1 MTAACPDALRENSQS
16 QIISA
21 RVAYLLPFAVR
32 PQSHDAQACS
42 SSASQQIL
50 TGGPI
55 RQPTAH
61 HVRSRQRHPPFSRS
75 LIHDSMNAGEAAEF
89 TQSIV
94 IMSRADHGPSIKF
107 TFLPFS
113 HYVSLTWSRIRMKLI
128 QIRFIER
135 LLFVLSNTPP
145 DIELVYFDHSTRSIR
160 TVSGRAKF
168 DSIRQ
173 TSIRKQSL
181 LPTTPSRP
189 ELIESIFRGLSN
201 ATFTKSCFPYAR
213 FFSPIRG

>member
-61 HVRSRQRHPPFSRS
+61 HVRSRQPHPPFSRS

-135 LLFVLSNTPP
+135 LLFVLSNTPRILNSYISTIRLDRFAP
-145 DIELVYFDHSTRSIR
+145 CPVVQNSIPFDKPLFVSNHSCLPPRLDRS
-160 TVSGRAKF
+160 
-168 DSIRQ
+168 
-173 TSIRKQSL
+173 
-181 LPTTPSRP
+181 
-189 ELIESIFRGLSN
+189 
-201 ATFTKSCFPYAR
+201 
-213 FFSPIRG
+213 